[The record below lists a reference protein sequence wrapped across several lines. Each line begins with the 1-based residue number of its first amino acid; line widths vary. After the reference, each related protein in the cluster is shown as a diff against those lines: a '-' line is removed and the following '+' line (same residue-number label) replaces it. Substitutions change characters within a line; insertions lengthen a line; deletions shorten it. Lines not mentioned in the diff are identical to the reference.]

1 MILILPFQNIET
13 SPIQMIL
20 VPIGK
25 QQDGKVETGQ
35 TEDFHAYSLSSSSH
49 LCLLLCIYVRVIVI
63 IIVSPYTLLYSPAR
77 VNLNEPRRP

>member
-20 VPIGK
+20 APIGK

-49 LCLLLCIYVRVIVI
+49 LCLLLCIY
-63 IIVSPYTLLYSPAR
+63 STLICLFLKIRNA
-77 VNLNEPRRP
+77 

>member
-20 VPIGK
+20 APIGK
-25 QQDGKVETGQ
+25 QQDSKVETGQ

-49 LCLLLCIYVRVIVI
+49 LSLLLCIY
-63 IIVSPYTLLYSPAR
+63 STLICLFLKIRNA
-77 VNLNEPRRP
+77 

>member
-25 QQDGKVETGQ
+25 QQDSKVGTDQ
-35 TEDFHAYSLSSSSH
+35 TEGFHVSSLSSSSH
-49 LCLLLCIYVRVIVI
+49 LSLLLYI
-63 IIVSPYTLLYSPAR
+63 SLTLICLFLKIRNA
-77 VNLNEPRRP
+77 

>member
-25 QQDGKVETGQ
+25 QKDSKVETGQ
-35 TEDFHAYSLSSSSH
+35 TEGFHAYSLSS
-49 LCLLLCIYVRVIVI
+49 
-63 IIVSPYTLLYSPAR
+63 
-77 VNLNEPRRP
+77 